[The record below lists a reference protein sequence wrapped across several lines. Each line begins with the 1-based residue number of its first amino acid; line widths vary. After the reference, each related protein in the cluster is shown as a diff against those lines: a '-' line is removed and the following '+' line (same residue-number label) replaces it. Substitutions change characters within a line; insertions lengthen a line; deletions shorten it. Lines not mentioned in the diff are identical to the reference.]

1 MIYSPYTRPCFV
13 LLTTCYC
20 FSPQGASYER
30 SGNGRV
36 VEALSRW
43 VFMEEGVLRVVSID
57 HHLQGQSEPPVAYT
71 IKDDVVSTNL
81 DGIK

>member
-1 MIYSPYTRPCFV
+1 M
-13 LLTTCYC
+13 
-20 FSPQGASYER
+20 
-30 SGNGRV
+30 